1 MPRYLCVLFE
11 SKVNEN
17 SAARGVIQPDDCI
30 HIYLYVYIFIYRYV
44 PPSCF
49 TKETFSTSR
58 NHTGG
63 RTARAVE
70 SNYSYGNGGRNARKE
85 QCAPRDCNTAA
96 PSPPRS
102 ASPHYRKLT
111 FPSLPSPPL
120 PPGNKCQLYTFIR
133 VYGVQQYVRTQNTT
147 VCRPAGLSIHRR
159 ELHVCHVTPKKLLG
173 VQSYTPAV
181 LLTFPTPIY
190 RVLRWPRWPCSIPG
204 VGNLFVGTSHN
215 FYKVTKV
222 TEFNEPHCRNNLFFF
237 SFASSSPFFSLVV
250 VVNSIWNW
258 QVGLTVSLQ

>member
-1 MPRYLCVLFE
+1 MIFQVLYVIIQVSRGFYVKTNSNNNNNYTARYVHLFLFTPIIIFHRDTFSINDIILKKKTTRGGSMPRYLCVLFE

-102 ASPHYRKLT
+102 ASPHYRKPT

-120 PPGNKCQLYTFIR
+120 PPR
-133 VYGVQQYVRTQNTT
+133 
-147 VCRPAGLSIHRR
+147 
-159 ELHVCHVTPKKLLG
+159 
-173 VQSYTPAV
+173 
-181 LLTFPTPIY
+181 
-190 RVLRWPRWPCSIPG
+190 
-204 VGNLFVGTSHN
+204 
-215 FYKVTKV
+215 
-222 TEFNEPHCRNNLFFF
+222 
-237 SFASSSPFFSLVV
+237 
-250 VVNSIWNW
+250 
-258 QVGLTVSLQ
+258 